1 MHINTIGEQ
10 EIWFRYFFNP
20 QFNTEIKDME
30 SPVPHSTNNHT
41 DNTTH
46 TQDTDTDSS
55 LFPLYNH
62 HLNDSYCESLA
73 LDIDDDAEQKMEDL
87 LLRLDINPSTDD
99 DINMS
104 TLDEEG
110 YLITINTPRTETIP
124 NPPANWLDSPE
135 SNISSPQHTQTKSPE
150 PAIYKESNEQCTPT
164 MGNTHSEPLQET
176 HETTH
181 AKTTHTDDIQPP
193 IHQTDNPQEYL
204 AHMGSPTKRVHTLL
218 SSDTPRSNEQKS
230 PVKTPTKQHK
240 ESKHEPTPQAHNY
253 KARTTVQPTN
263 RKNDKNQVN
272 RNEKANKAHTHQ
284 TFAPRQDTDFPRNK
298 YTYEE
303 LVSQLRILTTKYKL
317 HYEYAEAMKLRVQ
330 HREPPQNLLITKHS
344 PFPLPPHFQSHW
356 DKILTNTS
364 NDLCNLIR
372 KHHEEERDILETK
385 INHLTSCL
393 RITATKDQMKQYMQF
408 KLTVD
413 PTTTTQHGPIDD
425 AIQDIYKPHNFEH
438 STMVHQQ
445 DTDTTCTP
453 TEPRTR
459 RPTNTKCGQT
469 YNPTTSTPR
478 QTTQSN
484 IKALDKDANTHNK
497 RPALLGDP
505 PTKRHKQQIQQT
517 IPHQTRRPGLL
528 GERPTN
534 TATYTY
540 NKTNWLSH
548 RNTNTANNTNHPF
561 PHKRVPLMS
570 IKFTKP
576 PTTTPQSHSK
586 NCKRQRP
593 HNPPKNTI

>member
-1 MHINTIGEQ
+1 MHIYTIGEQ

-135 SNISSPQHTQTKSPE
+135 SNISSPQHTQTQSPE

-253 KARTTVQPTN
+253 KATTTVQPTN
-263 RKNDKNQVN
+263 RDNDKNQVN

-317 HYEYAEAMKLRVQ
+317 H
-330 HREPPQNLLITKHS
+330 
-344 PFPLPPHFQSHW
+344 
-356 DKILTNTS
+356 
-364 NDLCNLIR
+364 
-372 KHHEEERDILETK
+372 
-385 INHLTSCL
+385 
-393 RITATKDQMKQYMQF
+393 
-408 KLTVD
+408 
-413 PTTTTQHGPIDD
+413 
-425 AIQDIYKPHNFEH
+425 
-438 STMVHQQ
+438 
-445 DTDTTCTP
+445 
-453 TEPRTR
+453 
-459 RPTNTKCGQT
+459 
-469 YNPTTSTPR
+469 
-478 QTTQSN
+478 
-484 IKALDKDANTHNK
+484 
-497 RPALLGDP
+497 
-505 PTKRHKQQIQQT
+505 
-517 IPHQTRRPGLL
+517 
-528 GERPTN
+528 
-534 TATYTY
+534 
-540 NKTNWLSH
+540 
-548 RNTNTANNTNHPF
+548 
-561 PHKRVPLMS
+561 
-570 IKFTKP
+570 
-576 PTTTPQSHSK
+576 
-586 NCKRQRP
+586 
-593 HNPPKNTI
+593 

>member
-1 MHINTIGEQ
+1 
-10 EIWFRYFFNP
+10 
-20 QFNTEIKDME
+20 ME

-135 SNISSPQHTQTKSPE
+135 SNISSPQHTQTQSPE

-240 ESKHEPTPQAHNY
+240 ESKHEPTPQSHNY

-263 RKNDKNQVN
+263 RETTKTKSTGT
-272 RNEKANKAHTHQ
+272 KKPIKHTH
-284 TFAPRQDTDFPRNK
+284 
-298 YTYEE
+298 
-303 LVSQLRILTTKYKL
+303 TKLSHPDKT
-317 HYEYAEAMKLRVQ
+317 Q
-330 HREPPQNLLITKHS
+330 IS
-344 PFPLPPHFQSHW
+344 P
-356 DKILTNTS
+356 KTNT
-364 NDLCNLIR
+364 R
-372 KHHEEERDILETK
+372 TK
-385 INHLTSCL
+385 N
-393 RITATKDQMKQYMQF
+393 
-408 KLTVD
+408 
-413 PTTTTQHGPIDD
+413 
-425 AIQDIYKPHNFEH
+425 
-438 STMVHQQ
+438 
-445 DTDTTCTP
+445 
-453 TEPRTR
+453 
-459 RPTNTKCGQT
+459 
-469 YNPTTSTPR
+469 
-478 QTTQSN
+478 
-484 IKALDKDANTHNK
+484 
-497 RPALLGDP
+497 
-505 PTKRHKQQIQQT
+505 
-517 IPHQTRRPGLL
+517 
-528 GERPTN
+528 
-534 TATYTY
+534 
-540 NKTNWLSH
+540 
-548 RNTNTANNTNHPF
+548 
-561 PHKRVPLMS
+561 
-570 IKFTKP
+570 
-576 PTTTPQSHSK
+576 
-586 NCKRQRP
+586 
-593 HNPPKNTI
+593 

>member
-1 MHINTIGEQ
+1 MGLPPPT
-10 EIWFRYFFNP
+10 P
-20 QFNTEIKDME
+20 
-30 SPVPHSTNNHT
+30 PLPHSH
-41 DNTTH
+41 
-46 TQDTDTDSS
+46 
-55 LFPLYNH
+55 
-62 HLNDSYCESLA
+62 
-73 LDIDDDAEQKMEDL
+73 
-87 LLRLDINPSTDD
+87 
-99 DINMS
+99 
-104 TLDEEG
+104 
-110 YLITINTPRTETIP
+110 
-124 NPPANWLDSPE
+124 
-135 SNISSPQHTQTKSPE
+135 
-150 PAIYKESNEQCTPT
+150 
-164 MGNTHSEPLQET
+164 
-176 HETTH
+176 
-181 AKTTHTDDIQPP
+181 
-193 IHQTDNPQEYL
+193 
-204 AHMGSPTKRVHTLL
+204 
-218 SSDTPRSNEQKS
+218 PRSERNFKNEQKL
-230 PVKTPTKQHK
+230 
-240 ESKHEPTPQAHNY
+240 A
-253 KARTTVQPTN
+253 TT
-263 RKNDKNQVN
+263 
-272 RNEKANKAHTHQ
+272 RN
-284 TFAPRQDTDFPRNK
+284 
-298 YTYEE
+298 
-303 LVSQLRILTTKYKL
+303 
-317 HYEYAEAMKLRVQ
+317 RVQ

-344 PFPLPPHFQSHW
+344 PFPVPPHFQSHW

-393 RITATKDQMKQYMQF
+393 RITATKDQMKQYMQL
-408 KLTVD
+408 KLTVN
-413 PTTTTQHGPIDD
+413 PTATTQHGPIDD

-469 YNPTTSTPR
+469 YNPSTNTPR

-497 RPALLGDP
+497 RPTLLGDP

-586 NCKRQRP
+586 NYKRQRP

>member
-1 MHINTIGEQ
+1 
-10 EIWFRYFFNP
+10 
-20 QFNTEIKDME
+20 ME

-41 DNTTH
+41 GNTTH

-73 LDIDDDAEQKMEDL
+73 LDIDEDAEQKMEDL

-135 SNISSPQHTQTKSPE
+135 SNISSPQHTQTQSPE

-263 RKNDKNQVN
+263 RDNDKNQVN

-330 HREPPQNLLITKHS
+330 HREPPPKTSSLQNTAPSHS
-344 PFPLPPHFQSHW
+344 RH
-356 DKILTNTS
+356 TS
-364 NDLCNLIR
+364 N
-372 KHHEEERDILETK
+372 HTGTK
-385 INHLTSCL
+385 
-393 RITATKDQMKQYMQF
+393 Y
-408 KLTVD
+408 
-413 PTTTTQHGPIDD
+413 
-425 AIQDIYKPHNFEH
+425 
-438 STMVHQQ
+438 
-445 DTDTTCTP
+445 
-453 TEPRTR
+453 
-459 RPTNTKCGQT
+459 
-469 YNPTTSTPR
+469 
-478 QTTQSN
+478 
-484 IKALDKDANTHNK
+484 
-497 RPALLGDP
+497 
-505 PTKRHKQQIQQT
+505 
-517 IPHQTRRPGLL
+517 
-528 GERPTN
+528 
-534 TATYTY
+534 
-540 NKTNWLSH
+540 
-548 RNTNTANNTNHPF
+548 
-561 PHKRVPLMS
+561 
-570 IKFTKP
+570 
-576 PTTTPQSHSK
+576 
-586 NCKRQRP
+586 
-593 HNPPKNTI
+593 